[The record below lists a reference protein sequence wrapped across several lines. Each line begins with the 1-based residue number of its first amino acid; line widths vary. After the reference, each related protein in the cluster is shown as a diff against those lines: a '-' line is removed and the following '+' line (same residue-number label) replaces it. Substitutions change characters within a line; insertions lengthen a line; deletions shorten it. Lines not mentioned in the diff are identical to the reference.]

1 MEREEFILVSH
12 YCEQTSTP
20 MDFIDALRDY
30 GIIEIQLFENQ
41 NYVAP
46 TTIVEIERV
55 NRLHHE
61 LGINLEG
68 IDALNH
74 ILEKVIRLERELK
87 VLRERLGIY
96 EP

>member
-20 MDFIDALRDY
+20 LDFIDTLCDY
-30 GIIEIQLFENQ
+30 GFIKVQLFENET
-41 NYVAP
+41 YVAP

-74 ILEKVIRLERELK
+74 MLEKVIRLERELK
-87 VLRERLGIY
+87 GLRERLGIY

>member
-20 MDFIDALRDY
+20 LDFIDTLCDY
-30 GIIEIQLFENQ
+30 GFIEVQLFENET
-41 NYVAP
+41 YVAP

-74 ILEKVIRLERELK
+74 MIEKVIRLERELK
-87 VLRERLGIY
+87 GLRERLGIY